1 MITTAYAVLANTTW
15 GGFWA
20 QNSWIGEKLLSATWE
35 TLYMVVI
42 STALSY
48 LFGLPLGVILV
59 TTEPGHVLENSWI
72 NRVLGVI
79 VNATRSIPF
88 IIFLILVIPFTRLV
102 VGTSIGTIASMVP
115 LTLAAIP
122 FVARM
127 VETSLK
133 EIQWGLIEAAVSM
146 GANAWQ
152 VISKVLI
159 PEATPSI
166 ILGIAITTIN
176 LVGYSAMAGIVGGG
190 GLGTLAYYYGYQ
202 RYEDLIMWA
211 TVIVLILFVQCVQIL
226 GDKTAARAINKR
238 R

>member
-1 MITTAYAVLANTTW
+1 MITSGWVMLANTAW
-15 GGFWA
+15 ASFWA
-20 QNSWIGEKLLSATWE
+20 ENSWIGEKLLTATWE
-35 TLYMVVI
+35 TLYMVII

-48 LFGLPLGVILV
+48 LLGLPLGVILV
-59 TTEPGHVLENSWI
+59 TTEPGHVWENTFI

-102 VGTSIGTIASMVP
+102 VGTSIGTVASMVP

-122 FVARM
+122 FVARL

-133 EIQWGLIEAAVSM
+133 EIQWGLIEAAISM

-159 PEATPSI
+159 PEAMPSI

-202 RYEDLIMWA
+202 RYEDIIMWA
-211 TVIVLILFVQCVQIL
+211 TVIVLILFVQCIQVL
-226 GDKTAARAINKR
+226 GDRMAARTINKR